1 MRGVRLHALSM
12 VTWTMKPELSDNLP
26 PCHLK
31 DVFVTFLIDVTKSLT
46 KVAHGRR
53 AYLAHSLGATVHHS
67 WEVVMQDP
75 VRKQRETNA
84 GTWLVFSFLFLL
96 EPRNALATPT
106 VSLDLTTS
114 INSV

>member
-1 MRGVRLHALSM
+1 MHALSM

-31 DVFVTFLIDVTKSLT
+31 DVFATFLIDVTKSLT
-46 KVAHGRR
+46 KVAHGGR